1 MKIGVIAIA
10 TAFLL
15 CATYARAG
23 TIAYPN
29 AGTPFLTNQSVYV
42 TSTGTITAWY
52 FGYNAADTSQ
62 IRLYDATAGKYSD
75 WFFENAATKIGTA
88 IKITSGDV
96 TNDMIFN
103 TGDVLEIEVWNK
115 VTGELLSSDPA
126 DNEYYKNLTHA
137 DGTSIAD
144 PYTHAFEALWTS
156 GDAIPGTTVVPTTDV
171 GELMYVGLE
180 DLSAVDHSDWDYN
193 DNAFVISNVTLTP
206 EPSSLLLLGSGLLG
220 LAGLVRRKVHA

>member
-10 TAFLL
+10 AAFLL

-23 TIAYPN
+23 TISYAD
-29 AGTPFLTNQSVYV
+29 AGTPISISQSVYV

-62 IRLYDATAGKYSD
+62 IRLYDVTTGQYSD
-75 WFFENAATKIGTA
+75 WFFENAATQIGTA
-88 IKITSGDV
+88 IKITSGGV
-96 TNDMIFN
+96 TSNMIF
-103 TGDVLEIEVWNK
+103 TAGDVLEIEVWNK
-115 VTGELLSSDPA
+115 VTGELLSSDSA
-126 DNEYYKNLTHA
+126 ENKYYKNSTHA

-144 PYTHAFEALWTS
+144 PYSHAYETLWTS
-156 GDAIPGTTVVPTTDV
+156 GAAIPGTTVVPTTDV
-171 GELMYVGLE
+171 GDLMLVGLE

-193 DNAFVISNVTLTP
+193 DNEFVISNVSLAP